1 MSIKS
6 FVQNEILLSR
16 LRQSGVLVVYDP
28 SRRYREL
35 CLELTA
41 ADRRVIDASES
52 SIESRGAALAAL
64 QELGR
69 PNTALKELLVYV
81 PAKAPVT
88 DEDRQ
93 RDPFA
98 LYAACGA
105 IFPEG
110 DGDEYQSLCL
120 KHQADHATEIRRIF
134 GDNPNPSFDVIDA
147 VGGGAGW
154 PHLQALL
161 HVDSARDILFALLVP
176 TDTQKAALKAQEAWL
191 PEAKAL
197 FQSALGL
204 NLLTRSKSWGPVA
217 DELWRFL
224 LFSEFA
230 FDLPVAL
237 PATLAEVPRARPEAQ
252 LLVDDLCDRLRN
264 DQRTQVRYIERA
276 EAIEKELNLPAACRA
291 ISDLGVRDTFPFEE
305 RSFFDR
311 AVDALKRDNVDQLR
325 QTLARRAVS
334 VWIGRGENRV
344 RWNLL
349 DAAVSLVQACDDA
362 DRQLPKNTGSQD
374 GLLDFYLSSLREVD
388 RRQRELEQAA
398 GDALIADGQMADVL
412 RLARTTYRKLADKVQ
427 GVFIRHLEKSGWPP
441 VGRLANADVFD
452 KLVAPKLAESGR
464 RVALLLIDALRYEL
478 GIELQKQLHEAGQ
491 VELQAAFAQLPSIT
505 PVGMASLLPGAGA
518 SLKLIRNDDGLQI
531 LLGEQPLTN
540 VTQRMAVLRQ
550 RYGQRFAE
558 ATVRDLL
565 SSAFTLPVGAEL
577 LVLRSNDM
585 DNDFEANPEA
595 APGLINRA
603 LQQIRA
609 ALHKLADL
617 GFADAV
623 IATDHGF
630 YLNTA
635 TEAGDVCAKPTGNWL
650 NVHNRLL
657 LGDGVADPA
666 NFVASAA
673 SLGIRGDYNQA
684 AGPRALV
691 AYASGAS
698 YCHGGASLQEAVVP
712 VLTVRLRVAEEPTTA
727 PPTVK
732 LSYTRASRRITTRVP
747 VVDVAVGGGDLFS
760 VDATVTILIEAHDKA
775 GNVVGEAS
783 PGGAVNPATLTL
795 SLQPA
800 TSARVTLRMNSDF
813 EGKFTVKALD
823 PVTLTVYDK
832 LDLETDYTV

>member
-1 MSIKS
+1 MSMRT
-6 FVQNEILLSR
+6 FLQHEILLPR
-16 LRQSGVLVVYDP
+16 LQRRGVLVAYDP
-28 SRRYREL
+28 NGRYRES
-35 CLELTA
+35 CLELASDT
-41 ADRRVIDASES
+41 RWVIDASES
-52 SIESRGAALAAL
+52 SIESRAAALAAL
-64 QELGR
+64 RELGL

-110 DGDEYQSLCL
+110 DGDEYLSLCL
-120 KHQADHATEIRRIF
+120 RYKADHATEIRRIF

-154 PHLQALL
+154 PQLRTLL
-161 HVDSARDILFALLVP
+161 HVDSARDILFALLAP
-176 TDTQKAALKAQEAWL
+176 TEAQKTALKGQEAWL

-224 LFSEFA
+224 LFSEFT

-237 PATLAEVPRARPEAQ
+237 PAALVDVPRARPEAR

-264 DQRTQVRYIERA
+264 DQRTQARYIERA
-276 EAIEKELNLPAACRA
+276 EGVEQELNLPAACRA
-291 ISDLGVRDTFPFEE
+291 IPDLGVRDTFPFEE
-305 RSFFDR
+305 RSFFSR
-311 AVDALKRDNVDQLR
+311 AVDALKRDNLDQLR
-325 QTLARRAVS
+325 QTLARRAES
-334 VWIGRGENRV
+334 VWAGRGENRV
-344 RWNLL
+344 QWNLL
-349 DAAVSLVQACDDA
+349 GAAVSLMEACEDA
-362 DRQLPKNTGSQD
+362 DRQLPENARSQD
-374 GLLDFYLSSLREVD
+374 ALLDFYLGSLREVD

-398 GDALIADGQMADVL
+398 GDAIIADGQMTDVL
-412 RLARTTYRKLADKVQ
+412 RQARTAYRKLADKVQ
-427 GVFIRHLEKSGWPP
+427 GVFVRHLEKSGWPP
-441 VGRLANADVFD
+441 AGRLANADVFD
-452 KLVAPKLAESGR
+452 KLVAPKLAESGH

-478 GIELQKQLHEAGQ
+478 GVELQKQLSESGQ
-491 VELQAAFAQLPSIT
+491 VALQAAYAQLPSIT
-505 PVGMASLLPGAGA
+505 PVGMASLLPGAGRD
-518 SLKLIRNDDGLQI
+518 LKLTRKEDELRI
-531 LLGEQPLTN
+531 LLGEQPLVN
-540 VTQRMAVLRQ
+540 VGQRIAVLRQ
-550 RYGQRFAE
+550 RFGQRFAE
-558 ATVRDLL
+558 ATLKDFVRGP
-565 SSAFTLPVGAEL
+565 FTLPAGAEL

-595 APGLINRA
+595 APGLINRT

-635 TEAGDVCAKPTGNWL
+635 IEAGDICAKPRGNWL
-650 NVHNRLL
+650 NVHDRLL
-657 LGDGVADPA
+657 LGDGASDAA
-666 NFVASAA
+666 NFVIGAA
-673 SLGIRGDYNQA
+673 QLGIRGDINQA
-684 AGPRALV
+684 AGPRAMV
-691 AYASGAS
+691 AYAAGAP

-712 VLTVRLRVAEEPTTA
+712 VLAVRLRVAEEPATA
-727 PPTVK
+727 RPTVK
-732 LSYTRASRRITTRVP
+732 LGYSRASKRITTRVP
-747 VVDVAVGGGDLFS
+747 VVDVAVGGGDLFYL
-760 VDATVTILIEAHDKA
+760 DKTVTVLIEAQDKA

-783 PGGAVNPATLTL
+783 PGGPVNPATLTL
-795 SLQPA
+795 SLQPDTA
-800 TSARVTLRMNSDF
+800 VRVTLRMNSDF